1 MNAARSSPGH
11 PGQMSTA
18 LSSTLRLASPLPAQK
33 VDQWRLFRRIPAQVL
48 EKVAIGRLFRQS
60 KLIGALR
67 LHQGAMSL
75 GKGQS

>member
-1 MNAARSSPGH
+1 MNRTRSSPGH
-11 PGQMSTA
+11 PGQMRA
-18 LSSTLRLASPLPAQK
+18 GFSSQLRLGSPLPVQE

-48 EKVAIGRLFRQS
+48 EKVAIGRLFHQS
-60 KLIGALR
+60 EMTGALS